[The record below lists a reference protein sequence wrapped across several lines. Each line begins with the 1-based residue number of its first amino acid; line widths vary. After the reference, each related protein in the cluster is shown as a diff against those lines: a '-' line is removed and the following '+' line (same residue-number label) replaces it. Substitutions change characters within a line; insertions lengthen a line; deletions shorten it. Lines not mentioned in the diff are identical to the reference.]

1 MLQKKKEKRTALM
14 GGTFDPIHYG
24 HLSAAQFAAEEFN
37 IDEVIFMPAG
47 FPYFKE
53 KSQVTPGDIRLVMT
67 KLAVKGNSLFTVS
80 DMEIKRQ
87 GETYTV
93 DTMDELSRTIGG
105 ELFLITGSDAAAGLE
120 KWHEPERLLQL
131 CSVIVVSRPG
141 SDDEWEEFRKTE
153 LYKQYEDRFLRLMI
167 PGVDVSSTELRKRAA
182 AGKSIKYLLPE
193 EVENYILKNQIYN
206 KNSLSDFDWEKAKMK
221 LISAVSPKRYKHTLG
236 VVDEAK
242 RLCAL
247 WNGDAQKV
255 EIAAFLHDC
264 AKGVPKDIMLDMCRQ
279 YGVELDEDTLNNFPV
294 IHQFLGAA
302 LAKAEYGISDED
314 VLNAIRYHTTGR
326 AGMSL
331 TEKIVFC
338 ADYTEAGRKD
348 HDGLA
353 EARQLVNED
362 LDKAVEHILRHTVE
376 YIKENNFTLHS
387 LSEEALNYYRKA

>member
-1 MLQKKKEKRTALM
+1 VLQKKKEKRTALM

-24 HLSAAQFAAEEFN
+24 HLSAAQFAAEEFD

-53 KSQVTPGDIRLVMT
+53 QSKVTPPDVRLVMT
-67 KLAVKGNSLFTVS
+67 KLAVKGNPLFTVS

-87 GETYTV
+87 GKTYTAE
-93 DTMDELSRTIGG
+93 TMDELAKTVGG
-105 ELFLITGSDAAAGLE
+105 ELFLITGSDAAAGMT
-120 KWHEPERLLQL
+120 KWHEPEHLLET
-131 CSVIVVSRPG
+131 CSVIEVSRPG
-141 SDDEWEEFRKTE
+141 SDDDWEEFRKTG
-153 LYKQYEDRFLRLMI
+153 LYKNHEDRFLRLVI
-167 PGVDVSSTELRKRAA
+167 PGVDVSSTELRERVS

-193 EVENYILKNQIYN
+193 AVETYILKNNVYR
-206 KNSLSDFDWEKAKMK
+206 KNPLSDFDWEQAKIK
-221 LISAVSPKRYKHTLG
+221 LISAVSPKRYKHILG
-236 VVDEAK
+236 VVEEAK
-242 RLCAL
+242 RLCSI

-264 AKGVPKDIMLDMCRQ
+264 AKGIPHDLMLNMCKQ
-279 YGVELDEDTLNNFPV
+279 YGVELDEDTLRNFPV

-302 LAKAEYGISDED
+302 LAKAEYGITDED

-353 EARQLVNED
+353 EARKLVNED

-387 LSEEALNYYRKA
+387 LSEEALDYYRKS

>member
-1 MLQKKKEKRTALM
+1 MRGNTVLQKKKEKRTALM

-105 ELFLITGSDAAAGLE
+105 ELFLITGSDAAAGLP

-131 CSVIVVSRPG
+131 CSIIVVSRPG

-167 PGVDVSSTELRKRAA
+167 PG
-182 AGKSIKYLLPE
+182 
-193 EVENYILKNQIYN
+193 
-206 KNSLSDFDWEKAKMK
+206 
-221 LISAVSPKRYKHTLG
+221 
-236 VVDEAK
+236 
-242 RLCAL
+242 
-247 WNGDAQKV
+247 
-255 EIAAFLHDC
+255 
-264 AKGVPKDIMLDMCRQ
+264 
-279 YGVELDEDTLNNFPV
+279 
-294 IHQFLGAA
+294 
-302 LAKAEYGISDED
+302 
-314 VLNAIRYHTTGR
+314 
-326 AGMSL
+326 
-331 TEKIVFC
+331 
-338 ADYTEAGRKD
+338 
-348 HDGLA
+348 
-353 EARQLVNED
+353 D
-362 LDKAVEHILRHTVE
+362 LQ
-376 YIKENNFTLHS
+376 
-387 LSEEALNYYRKA
+387 